1 MYSGG
6 QFTAQGPPLP
16 PGLSESICES
26 PSGYLPLEDLFG
38 IYPENT
44 SELSS
49 VLTQLSKEPATE
61 NPEPQQEMSE
71 FCLSSKFIFNY
82 LSFLV

>member
-1 MYSGG
+1 MYPGG

-26 PSGYLPLEDLFG
+26 PSAYLPLEDIFG

-49 VLTQLSKEPATE
+49 MLTQLSKEPATE
-61 NPEPQQEMSE
+61 NPEPQQETWE